1 MSNHADGTPIEYI
14 ADTAVFNGLCEKW
27 RNTKY
32 LAIDTEFVR
41 TSTFYPRIG
50 LLQIA
55 DESNCYLIDPL
66 KISDWSIFSDLLV
79 NSQCC
84 FVIHSCSEDFN
95 LLQTFLGCVPA
106 SVFDTQLA
114 AAFLGLGFS
123 ISYQGLVSEILG
135 IDVVKD
141 ETRSDWTKRP
151 LSEAQKLYAAID
163 VRYLQQLQEILN
175 TQLIERGRLQW
186 FEAECTRQKSIAAAS
201 EVEKNWELFY
211 AGLSN
216 AWKLSDTGLQLL
228 QKLCYWREQEARRR
242 DKPRSWIVKDQE
254 LLSVANELS
263 NADEISLSTVMSI
276 QQVDSRFLSR
286 YGDSLLELLSAT
298 DSDLQSINREL
309 LNNPIK
315 PAMRKKLKQCQ
326 KIVNLKAQELDMAP
340 ELLGRK
346 KQLLDFL
353 RKFERKGQMEW
364 SGEFSGWRRQVLEE
378 DFLLIMSAD
387 G

>member
-1 MSNHADGTPIEYI
+1 MSNHADGIPIEYI
-14 ADTAVFNGLCEKW
+14 EDTVSFNRLCEEWWDK
-27 RNTKY
+27 KY

-55 DESNCYLIDPL
+55 DESACYLIDPL
-66 KISDWSIFSDLLV
+66 KINDWSKFSDLLV
-79 NSQCC
+79 NSNCC

-106 SVFDTQLA
+106 CVFDTQLA

-123 ISYQGLVSEILG
+123 VSYQGLVSEILE
-135 IDVVKD
+135 INVVKD

-151 LSEAQKLYAAID
+151 LTEGQKLYAAID
-163 VRYLQQLQEILN
+163 VRYLQQVQDILN
-175 TQLIERGRLQW
+175 KELIKKGRLQW
-186 FEAECTRQKSIAAAS
+186 FEAECMHQKTIAAAS
-201 EVEKNWELFY
+201 EVERNWELYY

-216 AWKLSDTGLQLL
+216 AWKLNDTGLKLL

-242 DKPRSWIVKDQE
+242 DKPRSWVVKDQE
-254 LLSVANELS
+254 LLSMANELS
-263 NADEISLSTVMSI
+263 NIDEISLSAVISV
-276 QQVDSRFLSR
+276 QEVDKRFLSR
-286 YGDSLLELLSAT
+286 YANNLLELVTAT
-298 DSDLQSINREL
+298 DSNLQSVNREL
-309 LNNPIK
+309 LNNPIS

-353 RKFERKGQMEW
+353 RKYERTGQLEW
-364 SGEFSGWRRQVLEE
+364 SGGFSGWRRQVLEE
-378 DFLLIMSAD
+378 EFLAIMSVD